1 MGNKINSWQYLKGDY
16 MAWNE
21 PGSGGDSNGSGGNK
35 SGPNDPWGK
44 SSGNKPGGN
53 KPGGPPDLEQA
64 LVDLKNKFGALFGGK
79 ARPRAGGSSGSG
91 GNSSA
96 EGENGSGFGVLIAM
110 VVGLAV
116 LWAAMDSF
124 HIISAR
130 EKGVVLRFGKFDR
143 ILMPGLNYTWPRP
156 IEMVTRVDVTQ
167 VRSTSEKVRMLTKD
181 ENLVDIDFAVQYTV
195 DGPLQFAYGIDD
207 PEKTLV
213 QVSEAA
219 IRQVVGGRTLDD
231 VLVGS
236 RGEIAN
242 DARNVME
249 SILRD
254 RYNAGILI
262 SSVNMQDASV
272 PSEVKNSFDDAI
284 RAREDEQKLVNEALA
299 EKSKLVPGAEGRS
312 ARLLQDAEAYRDVL
326 IATAKGE
333 ASRFDQL
340 VAAYKL
346 APEVTRKR
354 LYLETMESIYART
367 PKVLIDK
374 QAGGG
379 NSMIYLPLDQLLKQ
393 KTANEVLPQATSA
406 SNIEGQK

>member
-1 MGNKINSWQYLKGDY
+1 

-21 PGSGGDSNGSGGNK
+21 PGSGGNGTGGSGNK
-35 SGPNDPWGK
+35 APNDPWGK
-44 SSGNKPGGN
+44 PSGNKPGGG
-53 KPGGPPDLEQA
+53 KLGPPDLEQA
-64 LVDLKNKFGALFGGK
+64 LIDLKNKFGALFGAK
-79 ARPRAGGSSGSG
+79 PRPRSGGSG
-91 GNSSA
+91 GNSGS
-96 EGENGSGFGVLIAM
+96 EGEGGSGFGVLIAM
-110 VVGLAV
+110 VIGLVV

-181 ENLVDIDFAVQYTV
+181 ENLIDIDFAVQYTV
-195 DGPLQFAYGIDD
+195 DDPLRFAYGIDD
-207 PEKTLV
+207 PEKTLT

-219 IRQVVGGRTLDD
+219 IRQIVGSRTLDD

-242 DARNVME
+242 DARKVME

-340 VAAYKL
+340 AAAYKM

-354 LYLETMESIYART
+354 LYLETMESIYAKT

-379 NSMIYLPLDQLLKQ
+379 NSMIYLPLDQLLQQ
-393 KTANEVLPQATSA
+393 KSANEVLPQATSA
-406 SNIEGQK
+406 ANIEGQK

>member
-1 MGNKINSWQYLKGDY
+1 

-21 PGSGGDSNGSGGNK
+21 PGSGGSNGSDKGGAKDPWGKPSGGNK
-35 SGPNDPWGK
+35 PNGNNSGGQ
-44 SSGNKPGGN
+44 
-53 KPGGPPDLEQA
+53 PDLEQA
-64 LVDLKNKFGALFGGK
+64 LQDLKNKFGALFGGK
-79 ARPRAGGSSGSG
+79 PRQRGNASGGSGS
-91 GNSSA
+91 NN
-96 EGENGSGFGVLIAM
+96 GEANSGFGVLIALIL
-110 VVGLAV
+110 GLIV

-143 ILMPGLNYTWPRP
+143 TLSAGLNYTWPRP
-156 IEMVTRVDVTQ
+156 IESVTLVDVTQ
-167 VRSTSEKVRMLTKD
+167 VRSTNEKVRMLTKD

-195 DGPLQFAYGIDD
+195 DDPLQFAFGIDD

-219 IRQVVGGRTLDD
+219 IRQIVGSRTLDD

-242 DARNVME
+242 DARKVME

-254 RYNAGILI
+254 RYHAGILI

-272 PSEVKNSFDDAI
+272 PAEVKNSFDDAI

-333 ASRFDQL
+333 ASRFDQV

-354 LYLETMESIYART
+354 LYLETMEAIYAKT

-374 QAGGG
+374 QTGGG
-379 NSMIYLPLDQLLKQ
+379 NSMIYLPLDQLLQQ

-406 SNIEGQK
+406 ANIEGQK

>member
-1 MGNKINSWQYLKGDY
+1 

-21 PGSGGDSNGSGGNK
+21 PGSGGNGTGGK
-35 SGPNDPWGK
+35 EPNDPWGRPSGVRPPVGGK
-44 SSGNKPGGN
+44 S
-53 KPGGPPDLEQA
+53 GPPDLEQA
-64 LVDLKNKFGALFGGK
+64 LIDLKNKFGALFGGK
-79 ARPRAGGSSGSG
+79 PRQRSGGGSGAGSSG
-91 GNSSA
+91 
-96 EGENGSGFGVLIAM
+96 EGEGSGFGVLIAI
-110 VVGLAV
+110 VIGLMV
-116 LWAAMDSF
+116 LWTVMDSF

-156 IEMVTRVDVTQ
+156 IEVVTRVDVTQ

-181 ENLVDIDFAVQYTV
+181 ENLIDIDFAVQYTV
-195 DGPLQFAYGIDD
+195 DDPLQFAYAIDD
-207 PEKTLV
+207 PERTLT

-219 IRQVVGGRTLDD
+219 IRQIVGSRTLDD

-242 DARNVME
+242 DARKVME

-254 RYNAGILI
+254 RYKAGILI

-354 LYLETMESIYART
+354 LYLETMESIYAKT

-374 QAGGG
+374 QAGSGGG
-379 NSMIYLPLDQLLKQ
+379 NSMIYLPLDQLLQQ
-393 KTANEVLPQATSA
+393 KSANEVLPQSTSA

>member
-1 MGNKINSWQYLKGDY
+1 

-21 PGSGGDSNGSGGNK
+21 PGSGGDSSGGNK
-35 SGPNDPWGK
+35 GGPNEPWGK
-44 SSGNKPGGN
+44 THGNKPGGG
-53 KPGGPPDLEQA
+53 KSGGPPDLEQA
-64 LVDLKNKFGALFGGK
+64 LIDLKNKFGALFGGK
-79 ARPRAGGSSGSG
+79 PGPRSGGSGN
-91 GNSSA
+91 NSST
-96 EGENGSGFGVLIAM
+96 EGEGSNGFGVLIAM
-110 VVGLAV
+110 VIGLAV
-116 LWAAMDSF
+116 LWTAMDSF

-195 DGPLQFAYGIDD
+195 DDPLQFAYGIDD

-219 IRQVVGGRTLDD
+219 IRQIVGSRTLDD
-231 VLVGS
+231 VLVGN

-242 DARNVME
+242 DARKVME
-249 SILRD
+249 FILRD
-254 RYNAGILI
+254 RYRAGILI

-340 VAAYKL
+340 VGAYKL

-354 LYLETMESIYART
+354 LYLETMESIYAKT

-374 QAGGG
+374 QTGGG
-379 NSMIYLPLDQLLKQ
+379 NSMIYLPLDQLLQQ
-393 KTANEVLPQATSA
+393 KSTNEVLPQGTSA

>member
-1 MGNKINSWQYLKGDY
+1 

-21 PGSGGDSNGSGGNK
+21 PGSGGDSNGNK
-35 SGPNDPWGK
+35 GPNDPWGK
-44 SSGNKPGGN
+44 PSGNKPTGG

-64 LVDLKNKFGALFGGK
+64 LIDLKDKFGALFGAK
-79 ARPRAGGSSGSG
+79 PRPRSGGSGGSSGT
-91 GNSSA
+91 
-96 EGENGSGFGVLIAM
+96 EGEGSGFGVLIAI
-110 VVGLAV
+110 VIGLMV
-116 LWAAMDSF
+116 LWTVMDSF

-156 IEMVTRVDVTQ
+156 IEVVTRVDVTQ

-181 ENLVDIDFAVQYTV
+181 ENLIDIDFAVQYTV
-195 DGPLQFAYGIDD
+195 DDPLQFAYAIDD
-207 PEKTLV
+207 PERTLT

-219 IRQVVGGRTLDD
+219 IRQIVGSRTLDD

-242 DARNVME
+242 DARKVME

-254 RYNAGILI
+254 RYKAGILI

-354 LYLETMESIYART
+354 LYLETMESIYAKT

-374 QAGGG
+374 QAGGGG
-379 NSMIYLPLDQLLKQ
+379 NSMIYLPLDQLLQQ
-393 KTANEVLPQATSA
+393 KSANEVLPQATSA

>member
-1 MGNKINSWQYLKGDY
+1 

-21 PGSGGDSNGSGGNK
+21 PGSGGDSKGTNGSGNK
-35 SGPNDPWGK
+35 GGPNDPWGK
-44 SSGNKPGGN
+44 PPGNRPGGG
-53 KPGGPPDLEQA
+53 KQGGPPDLEQA
-64 LVDLKNKFGALFGGK
+64 LIDLKNKFGALFGGK
-79 ARPRAGGSSGSG
+79 PSPRTGGSG
-91 GNSSA
+91 GNGGA
-96 EGENGSGFGVLIAM
+96 EGDSGGGFGVLIAM
-110 VVGLAV
+110 VIGLAV
-116 LWAAMDSF
+116 LWTAMDSF

-195 DGPLQFAYGIDD
+195 DDPLQFAYGIDD

-219 IRQVVGGRTLDD
+219 IRQVVGSRTLDD

-254 RYNAGILI
+254 RYHAGIMI

-354 LYLETMESIYART
+354 LYLETMESIYAKT

-393 KTANEVLPQATSA
+393 KSANEVLPQATSA

>member
-1 MGNKINSWQYLKGDY
+1 

-21 PGSGGDSNGSGGNK
+21 PGSGGNGTGGSGNK
-35 SGPNDPWGK
+35 APNDPWGK
-44 SSGNKPGGN
+44 PSGNKPGGG
-53 KPGGPPDLEQA
+53 KLGPPDLEQA
-64 LVDLKNKFGALFGGK
+64 LIDLKNKFGALFGAK
-79 ARPRAGGSSGSG
+79 PRPRSGGSG
-91 GNSSA
+91 GNPGS
-96 EGENGSGFGVLIAM
+96 EGEGGSGFGVLIAM
-110 VVGLAV
+110 VIGLVV

-181 ENLVDIDFAVQYTV
+181 ENLIDIDFAVQYTV
-195 DGPLQFAYGIDD
+195 DDPLRFAYGIDD
-207 PEKTLV
+207 PEKTLT

-219 IRQVVGGRTLDD
+219 IRQIVGSRTLDD

-242 DARNVME
+242 DARKVME

-284 RAREDEQKLVNEALA
+284 RAREDEQNWLTRPWLRKASLC
-299 EKSKLVPGAEGRS
+299 PGQKADPHGC
-312 ARLLQDAEAYRDVL
+312 
-326 IATAKGE
+326 
-333 ASRFDQL
+333 
-340 VAAYKL
+340 YK
-346 APEVTRKR
+346 
-354 LYLETMESIYART
+354 T
-367 PKVLIDK
+367 PKRI
-374 QAGGG
+374 A
-379 NSMIYLPLDQLLKQ
+379 MC
-393 KTANEVLPQATSA
+393 
-406 SNIEGQK
+406 

>member
-1 MGNKINSWQYLKGDY
+1 

-21 PGSGGDSNGSGGNK
+21 PGSGGDNSNKGGS
-35 SGPNDPWGK
+35 NDPWGK
-44 SSGNKPGGN
+44 PSGNKPGGG

-64 LVDLKNKFGALFGGK
+64 LTDLKNKFGALFGVK
-79 ARPRAGGSSGSG
+79 PRQRSGGSGGSSGT
-91 GNSSA
+91 
-96 EGENGSGFGVLIAM
+96 EGEGSGFGVLIAI
-110 VVGLAV
+110 VIGLMV
-116 LWAAMDSF
+116 LWTAMDSF

-195 DGPLQFAYGIDD
+195 DDPLQFAYGIDD

-219 IRQVVGGRTLDD
+219 IRQIVGSRTLDD

-242 DARNVME
+242 DARKVME

-254 RYNAGILI
+254 RYHAGILI

-354 LYLETMESIYART
+354 LYLETMESIYAKT

-374 QAGGG
+374 QAGSG
-379 NSMIYLPLDQLLKQ
+379 NSMIYLPLDQLLQQ
-393 KTANEVLPQATSA
+393 KSANEMLPQATSA